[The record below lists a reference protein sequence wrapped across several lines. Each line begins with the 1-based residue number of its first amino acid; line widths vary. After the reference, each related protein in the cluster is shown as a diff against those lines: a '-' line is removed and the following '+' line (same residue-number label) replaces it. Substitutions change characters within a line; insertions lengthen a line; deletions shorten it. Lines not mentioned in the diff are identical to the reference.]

1 MNNYIS
7 DLLYY
12 NEDMEMIE
20 AIQKANEFD
29 DAYDSLAYCV
39 YLTDEELSGS

>member
-12 NEDMEMIE
+12 NEGMEMIE
-20 AIQKANEFD
+20 AIQEAHELGNN
-29 DAYDSLAYCV
+29 YDTLAYCEP
-39 YLTDEELSGS
+39 LTDEELSGS

>member
-12 NEDMEMIE
+12 NEGMEMIE
-20 AIQKANEFD
+20 AIQEAHEVD
-29 DAYDSLAYCV
+29 DDYGSLTYCEP
-39 YLTDEELSGS
+39 LTDEEISGS

>member
-20 AIQKANEFD
+20 AIQESHEFD
-29 DAYDSLAYCV
+29 DDYDSLVYCEH
-39 YLTDEELSGS
+39 LTDEEISGS